1 MYSSF
6 TFFVA
11 VQNRWNAS
19 KRFCQDAG
27 MLKAEDKRKY
37 EKLIAEQER
46 LEEDSEVE
54 LLVKMLSSV
63 NDDSSSGDIYG
74 DGDQSPLK
82 G

>member
-1 MYSSF
+1 
-6 TFFVA
+6 
-11 VQNRWNAS
+11 
-19 KRFCQDAG
+19 

-54 LLVKMLSSV
+54 LLVKMLSCV

>member
-1 MYSSF
+1 M
-6 TFFVA
+6 
-11 VQNRWNAS
+11 
-19 KRFCQDAG
+19 KRFTEMMSEAG
-27 MLKAEDKRKY
+27 MLKAKDKRKY

-54 LLVKMLSSV
+54 LLAKMLSSA
-63 NDDSSSGDIYG
+63 NYDSNSGNIYG